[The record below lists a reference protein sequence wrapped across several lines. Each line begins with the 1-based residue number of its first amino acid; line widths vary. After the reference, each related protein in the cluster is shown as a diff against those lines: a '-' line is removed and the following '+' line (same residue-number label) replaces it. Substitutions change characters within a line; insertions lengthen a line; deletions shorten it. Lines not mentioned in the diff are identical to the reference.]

1 MEVLDLSALTLACK
15 SLSEAVQDSKN
26 QSFITGLSDSQKR
39 LVVAGVIQNFE
50 FCYELCVKMI
60 KRQLEQDA
68 AALSD
73 IDQYSFRDLIRTAME
88 KGLLDDPELWFEF
101 RRQRNITS
109 HTSDQDKASV
119 VYQAALNFETQALS
133 VLLRLQQRNA

>member
-1 MEVLDLSALTLACK
+1 
-15 SLSEAVQDSKN
+15 
-26 QSFITGLSDSQKR
+26 
-39 LVVAGVIQNFE
+39 
-50 FCYELCVKMI
+50 MI

-109 HTSDQDKASV
+109 HTYDQDKASV
-119 VYQAALNFETQALS
+119 VYQAALNFEVQALS
-133 VLLRLQQRNA
+133 VLQRLQQRNA